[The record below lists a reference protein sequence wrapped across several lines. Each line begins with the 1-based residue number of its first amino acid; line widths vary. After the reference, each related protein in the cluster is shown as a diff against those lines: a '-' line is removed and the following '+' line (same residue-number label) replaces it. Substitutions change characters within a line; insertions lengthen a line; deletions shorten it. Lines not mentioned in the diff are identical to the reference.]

1 VSNVDATPPTVAIT
15 APANGATVAGS
26 SVAVS
31 ATASDNIAV
40 VGVQFQLDGANLGA
54 EDTATPYSISWNTGT
69 VANGVHSITAIARDG
84 AGNTATSAV
93 SVTVNN
99 DLVAPTVSMTA
110 PAGGTTVTGTA
121 VTVSA
126 SASDNVGVTKV
137 EFYIDGTLVA
147 TDTATPYSTTYDS
160 TKLSNASHNLVAKAY
175 DAAGNVGTSST
186 IAFSVSNTTTQT
198 QLITNGGFESG
209 STGWTATSGVITN
222 GTGESAHAGS
232 YYAWLDGYGAATTDT
247 VKQSVSIPSTVTS
260 ATLSF
265 WLHIDTAETTTSTAY
280 DKLTVQL
287 LNSSGTVL
295 TTLATYSNLNANSG
309 YTQKNFD
316 VSAYK
321 GQTVQVYFKG
331 VEDSEYQ
338 TSFVI
343 DDVSLLT
350 Q

>member
-1 VSNVDATPPTVAIT
+1 VSFSVSNSTGDTTPPTVSA
-15 APANGATVAGS
+15 AESGS
-26 SVAVS
+26 S
-31 ATASDNIAV
+31 
-40 VGVQFQLDGANLGA
+40 
-54 EDTATPYSISWNTGT
+54 GT
-69 VANGVHSITAIARDG
+69 IT
-84 AGNTATSAV
+84 
-93 SVTVNN
+93 
-99 DLVAPTVSMTA
+99 L
-110 PAGGTTVTGTA
+110 
-121 VTVSA
+121 SA